1 VLEFLV
7 VLTVAEIVLV
17 LVVLASY
24 LGLIRQSLRRTAKTL
39 AKVGFGVRAIETQ
52 AEAIGPAVLRINAA
66 LEDVAAAAPGLVERV
81 DRLARP

>member
-1 VLEFLV
+1 MLELLI

-17 LVVLASY
+17 LVVLATY
-24 LGLIRQSLRRTAKTL
+24 LALVRQSLRRSAETL

-52 AEAIGPAVLRINAA
+52 AGAIGPSVTRINAA
-66 LEDVAAAAPGLVERV
+66 LEQIASAAPGLVERV